1 MNEHNSSLLL
11 LRVNNFP
18 FFLKKKNLLIVLY
31 TPSSSPPY
39 FPNSFPRCEGKKKE
53 WKGKEKKLE
62 AIAEDSV
69 ISWNSWA
76 VSSADCP
83 PPRYPP
89 LPVFRASVFDASH
102 CSSSQ
107 RGRRENLRKGINSE
121 EGCVFTV
128 GKSWRKTRHFVPCNE
143 SKLGTGKVYCSGST
157 DASKIVNTVSLV
169 CFCSC
174 SSFVSS
180 QLREISVSSSVL
192 TSTTISKR

>member
-18 FFLKKKNLLIVLY
+18 SFLKKKNLLVVLY
-31 TPSSSPPY
+31 TLSSSPP

-83 PPRYPP
+83 PPRYRP

-102 CSSSQ
+102 YSSSQ

-157 DASKIVNTVSLV
+157 DASKIINTVSLV